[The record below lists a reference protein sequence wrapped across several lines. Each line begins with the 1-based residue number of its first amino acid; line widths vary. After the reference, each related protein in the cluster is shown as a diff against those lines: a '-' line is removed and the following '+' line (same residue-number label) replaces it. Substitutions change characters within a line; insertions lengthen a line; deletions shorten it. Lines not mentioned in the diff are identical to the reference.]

1 MNDEQFQDQSVISS
15 RTESLKQYAEALL
28 RQASEFQ
35 TLITTAKTSAK
46 RDFYKKKMNKVRKDV
61 HSVLAT
67 LKLLE
72 MTENKHD
79 AAISTTDNFPS

>member
-35 TLITTAKTSAK
+35 TLYS
-46 RDFYKKKMNKVRKDV
+46 
-61 HSVLAT
+61 
-67 LKLLE
+67 
-72 MTENKHD
+72 
-79 AAISTTDNFPS
+79 